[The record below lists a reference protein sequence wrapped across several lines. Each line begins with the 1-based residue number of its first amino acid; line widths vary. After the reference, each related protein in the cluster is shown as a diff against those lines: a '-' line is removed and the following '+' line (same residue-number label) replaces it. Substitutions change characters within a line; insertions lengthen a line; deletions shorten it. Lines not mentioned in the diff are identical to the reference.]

1 MDNRPIG
8 VYDSGFG
15 GLSVWRELCRLL
27 PNESIVYLG
36 DGKNCPYG
44 GRSREEITGF
54 AKESVQRLVDEG
66 VKMVVVGCNTATTA
80 AIATLRERWNDMPIV
95 GLEPAV
101 KPACLTTQTKRIA
114 VLATAHSLQ
123 SDMFLS
129 TTARYAEGV
138 EVLKVEGEGF
148 VDLVEAGKECSE
160 EAARAVRKVVEPLL
174 SSGIDKIVLGCTHY
188 PFLRSHIEAAV
199 VGCGIDIVDSGEAV
213 ARRVEWLL
221 KRYKIA
227 ARSDHRA
234 EYRFISFAQ
243 ESYRVG
249 LEARARRILAEVKGG
264 KWKVKTEN

>member
-27 PNESIVYLG
+27 PHESIVYLG

-44 GRSREEITGF
+44 GRSREEITEF
-54 AKESVQRLVDEG
+54 ATASVERLVDEG

-80 AIATLRERWNDMPIV
+80 AIATLRDIWRDMPIV

-114 VLATAHSLQ
+114 VLATEHSLR

-138 EVLKVEGEGF
+138 EVLKVVGEGF
-148 VDLVEAGKECSE
+148 VDLVEAGKEGSE
-160 EAARAVRKVVEPLL
+160 EAHEAVRKVVGPML

-188 PFLRSHIEAAV
+188 PFLRSHIEEV
-199 VGCGIDIVDSGEAV
+199 VAGKGIDIVDSGEAV

-227 ARSDHRA
+227 ARSDHKA
-234 EYRFISFAQ
+234 EYRFISFAD
-243 ESYRVG
+243 EAYRSG
-249 LEARARRILAEVKGG
+249 LENRAKRIIE
-264 KWKVKTEN
+264 KVKTER

>member
-27 PNESIVYLG
+27 PHESIVYLG

-44 GRSREEITGF
+44 GRSREEITKF
-54 AKESVQRLVDEG
+54 AKASVQRLVDEG

-80 AIATLRERWNDMPIV
+80 AISTLREIWQDMPIV

-101 KPACLTTQTKRIA
+101 KPACLTTRSRRIA
-114 VLATAHSLQ
+114 VLATEHSLR

-129 TTARYAEGV
+129 TTARYAEGI
-138 EVLKVEGEGF
+138 EVLKVVGEGF
-148 VDLVEAGKECSE
+148 VDIVEEGRESTP
-160 EAARAVRKVVEPLL
+160 EAYEAVRSVVAPLL
-174 SSGIDKIVLGCTHY
+174 GSGIDKIVLGCTHY
-188 PFLRSHIEAAV
+188 PFLRPHIERIV
-199 VGCGIDIVDSGEAV
+199 EGRGIDIVDSGEAV

-234 EYRFISFAQ
+234 EYRFISFAD
-243 ESYRVG
+243 ESYRQAMEQRG
-249 LEARARRILAEVKGG
+249 QRILNEVKSE
-264 KWKVKTEN
+264 K

>member
-8 VYDSGFG
+8 VYDSGLG

-27 PNESIVYLG
+27 PHESIVYLG

-44 GRSREEITGF
+44 GRSREEITEF
-54 AKESVQRLVDEG
+54 AKASVQRLVDED

-80 AIATLRERWNDMPIV
+80 AIATLREMWHDMPIV

-101 KPACLTTQTKRIA
+101 KPACLGTKSGRIA
-114 VLATAHSLQ
+114 VLATAHSLR

-138 EVLKVEGEGF
+138 EVMKVVGEGF
-148 VDLVEAGKECSE
+148 VDLVEAGKEGSQ
-160 EAARAVRKVVEPLL
+160 EAYEAVRRVVEPLL
-174 SSGIDKIVLGCTHY
+174 DSKVDKIVLGCTHY
-188 PFLRSHIEAAV
+188 PFLRPHIEAIV
-199 VGCGIDIVDSGEAV
+199 EGLGIDIVDSGEAV

-227 ARSDHRA
+227 ARSDHKP
-234 EYRFISFAQ
+234 EYRFISFAD
-243 ESYRVG
+243 EGYRAAM
-249 LEARARRILAEVKGG
+249 EERAERILNEVKS
-264 KWKVKTEN
+264 EFCD

>member
-27 PNESIVYLG
+27 PHESIVYLG

-44 GRSREEITGF
+44 GRSKEEITEF
-54 AKESVQRLVDEG
+54 AKASVERLVNEG

-80 AIATLRERWNDMPIV
+80 AIATLRDIWRDMPIV

-101 KPACLTTQTKRIA
+101 KPACLSTQTKRIA
-114 VLATAHSLQ
+114 VLATEHSLK

-138 EVLKVEGEGF
+138 EVLKVVGEGF
-148 VDLVEAGKECSE
+148 VDIVEAGNEGSI
-160 EAARAVRKVVEPLL
+160 EAHEAVSRVVEPLL
-174 SSGIDKIVLGCTHY
+174 DSGIDKIVLGCTHY
-188 PFLRSHIEAAV
+188 PFLRPHIEAIV
-199 VGCGIDIVDSGEAV
+199 SDKGIDIVDSGEAV

-227 ARSDHRA
+227 ARSDHKA
-234 EYRFISFAQ
+234 EYRFISFAD
-243 ESYRVG
+243 ESYRQAMEQRG
-249 LEARARRILAEVKGG
+249 GRILNEL
-264 KWKVKTEN
+264 KTERLKLKS